1 MVAPVLSDVMGSG
14 IRSGFRER
22 RGPMVGIG
30 VSEAL
35 ILLVALGAAAALVVA
50 ITLATRRR

>member
-1 MVAPVLSDVMGSG
+1 M
-14 IRSGFRER
+14 
-22 RGPMVGIG
+22 GIG